1 MSIMSASLYL
11 NLTLPG
17 PGAHP
22 AAWRHAGF
30 HPADLAWYQGIARL
44 AERGKFH
51 SLYLPDSLA
60 APAALAHGP
69 AGLAAE
75 PLTLLGALAA
85 GTERIGLIAA
95 IAPELSQPYNIAR
108 RLATLDHASQGRAGW
123 LPRAV
128 TDEERLN
135 FDRRPEPDDDL
146 PQEYDQVLRA
156 LWDSWA
162 DDARQVNKPQGTY
175 VDTGRVRAID
185 HVGRHFRVTGPLDIP
200 RPPQGHV
207 VLAAQHDGP
216 LAGSADIVFLNAPD
230 LPSARAVLPAARRSG
245 ARVLATFSVI
255 ASPSE
260 AQVERRLRAR
270 AGYGGAWQPGW
281 PVLAGTPPEIASQL
295 APWVEDLGVDGLNL
309 VPAVVDEDLGD
320 IVDYLLPELRQ
331 RGWLDR
337 DYAAN
342 TLRGHYGLER
352 PANLD
357 LAPA

>member
-22 AAWRHAGF
+22 AAWRHGGF
-30 HPADLAWYQGIARL
+30 HPANLAWYQSVARL

-51 SLYLPDSLA
+51 SLTLPDSLA
-60 APAALAHGP
+60 APATLAQGP
-69 AGLAAE
+69 AGIAAE
-75 PLTLLGALAA
+75 PLTVLGALAA
-85 GTERIGLIAA
+85 STERIGLIAS
-95 IAPELSQPYNIAR
+95 IAPALSQPYNIAR
-108 RLATLDHASQGRAGW
+108 RLATLDHVSQGRAGW

-128 TDEERLN
+128 SADERLN
-135 FDRRPEPDDDL
+135 FDRQPEPDDDL
-146 PQEYDQVLRA
+146 PQEYEQVLRA
-156 LWDSWA
+156 LWDSWS

-175 VDTGRVRAID
+175 VDTGRVKAID

-216 LAGSADIVFLNAPD
+216 LAASADIVFLNAPD
-230 LPSARAVLPAARRSG
+230 LPSAQALLPAARRSG

-255 ASPSE
+255 TSPSE
-260 AQVERRLRAR
+260 AQVARRLRAR
-270 AGYGGAWQPGW
+270 AELAGSWQPGW
-281 PVLAGTPPEIASQL
+281 PVLAGTPPEIAEQL
-295 APWVEDLGVDGLNL
+295 APWIDTLGVDGLNL
-309 VPAVVDEDLGD
+309 VPAVVDEDLDD
-320 IVDYLLPELRQ
+320 IVDYLLPELRH
-331 RGWLDR
+331 RGWLAH
-337 DYAAN
+337 DYAAT
-342 TLRGHYGLER
+342 TLRGHYGLAR

>member
-1 MSIMSASLYL
+1 MSATLLL

-30 HPADLAWYQGIARL
+30 HPANLPWYRDVARL

-51 SLYLPDSLA
+51 SLYLPDSLHA
-60 APAALAHGP
+60 ADGLAVGP
-69 AGLAAE
+69 AGLAPE

-85 GTERIGLIAA
+85 STERIGLIAA

-128 TDEERLN
+128 SDAERRN
-135 FDRRPEPDDDL
+135 FDPQPAADDD
-146 PQEYDQVLRA
+146 PSAEYEQVLRA

-175 VDTGRVRAID
+175 VDTSRVRPID
-185 HVGRHFRVTGPLDIP
+185 HVGRRYRVTGPLDIP

-216 LAGSADIVFLNAPD
+216 LAASADIVFLT
-230 LPSARAVLPAARRSG
+230 ARDPAAARRELSSRRAG
-245 ARVLATFSVI
+245 QRVLATFSVVT
-255 ASPSE
+255 SPSA
-260 AQVERRLRAR
+260 AQVARRLSAR
-270 AGYGGAWQPGW
+270 ERHGQGNGQGAW
-281 PVLAGTPPEIASQL
+281 PVLTGTPPEIAEQL
-295 APWVEDLGVDGLNL
+295 QPWIEEVGVNGLNL
-309 VPAVVDEDLGD
+309 VPSVVDEDLID

-331 RGWLDR
+331 RGWLAG

-342 TLRGHYGLER
+342 TLRGHYDLPR
-352 PANLD
+352 PAKFHPI
-357 LAPA
+357 PA

>member
-1 MSIMSASLYL
+1 MSATLLL

-17 PGAHP
+17 AGAHP

-30 HPADLAWYQGIARL
+30 HPANLVWYKAVARL

-51 SLYLPDSLA
+51 SLYLPDSLHA
-60 APAALAHGP
+60 ADGLASGP
-69 AGLAAE
+69 AGLAPE

-85 GTERIGLIAA
+85 STERIGLIAA

-123 LPRAV
+123 LSRGV
-128 TDEERLN
+128 SDEERLN
-135 FDRRPEPDDDL
+135 FDPQPGAGDD
-146 PQEYDQVLRA
+146 PSEEYDQVLRA

-175 VDTGRVRAID
+175 VDTSRVRPID
-185 HVGRHFRVTGPLDIP
+185 HVGQRYRVTGPLDIP

-216 LAGSADIVFLNAPD
+216 LAAAADIVFLTAHD
-230 LPSARAVLPAARRSG
+230 PAAARQALSSRRAG
-245 ARVLATFSVI
+245 QRVLATFSVVT
-255 ASPSE
+255 SPSA
-260 AQVERRLRAR
+260 AQVARRLRAR
-270 AGYGGAWQPGW
+270 QDDERVSWQAAW
-281 PVLAGTPPEIASQL
+281 PVLAGTPPEIAEQL
-295 APWVEDLGVDGLNL
+295 RPWIEQAGIDGLN
-309 VPAVVDEDLGD
+309 VIPAVVDEDLTD

-331 RGWLDR
+331 RGWLAG

-342 TLRGHYGLER
+342 TLRGHYDLPR
-352 PANLD
+352 PANFYPT
-357 LAPA
+357 PA